1 MNSELTLLKFINHY
15 TTHNRDDNGEKYS
28 QEQSNLI
35 LTFSYSIVEKIHP
48 KIFSENIT
56 ETKIRLKSKNKEN
69 GNFVKISLSHLE
81 KLHFKL
87 IYNLCYIDHCFP
99 EKISQYNFSEDLT
112 ELYGSEEKII
122 SLYEKIKQ
130 IGLN

>member
-28 QEQSNLI
+28 QEQCNLI

-48 KIFSENIT
+48 KVFADNIT

-87 IYNLCYIDHCFP
+87 IYHLCYIDHYFP
-99 EKISQYNFSEDLT
+99 DKISNYNFSEDLA
-112 ELYGSEEKII
+112 ELYRNEEKVIN
-122 SLYEKIKQ
+122 LYKEIKKSA
-130 IGLN
+130 LN

>member
-15 TTHNRDDNGEKYS
+15 LTQNDDENDEKYS
-28 QEQSNLI
+28 DERTNLI
-35 LTFSYSIVEKIHP
+35 QTFSYSIVEKIHP
-48 KIFSENIT
+48 KVFVENIT
-56 ETKIRLKSKNKEN
+56 ETKIKLKSRDKEN

-87 IYNLCYIDHCFP
+87 IYNLCYIDHYFP
-99 EKISQYNFSEDLT
+99 DKISQYNFSEDLA
-112 ELYGSEEKII
+112 ELYGNEEKII
-122 SLYEKIKQ
+122 SLYEEIKQ

>member
-1 MNSELTLLKFINHY
+1 MPVGDTGRTWNEVFNKRNMNSELTLLKFINHY

-28 QEQSNLI
+28 QEQSNFI

-87 IYNLCYIDHCFP
+87 IYNLKLMLFFERIYIWT
-99 EKISQYNFSEDLT
+99 Y
-112 ELYGSEEKII
+112 
-122 SLYEKIKQ
+122 
-130 IGLN
+130 

>member
-1 MNSELTLLKFINHY
+1 MNSELTLLKFLNHY

-48 KIFSENIT
+48 KVFADNIT
-56 ETKIRLKSKNKEN
+56 ETKMRLKSKNKEN

-99 EKISQYNFSEDLT
+99 EKILKYNFSEDLA
-112 ELYGSEEKII
+112 ELYGSEEKLI
-122 SLYEKIKQ
+122 SLYEEINQ

>member
-15 TTHNRDDNGEKYS
+15 LTHDGDENDEKYS
-28 QEQSNLI
+28 DERTNLI
-35 LTFSYSIVEKIHP
+35 QTFSYSIVEKIHP
-48 KIFSENIT
+48 KVFAENIT
-56 ETKIRLKSKNKEN
+56 ETKIKLKSRDKEN

-87 IYNLCYIDHCFP
+87 IYNLCYIDHYFP
-99 EKISQYNFSEDLT
+99 DKISQYNFSEDLA
-112 ELYGSEEKII
+112 ELYGSEEKLI
-122 SLYEKIKQ
+122 SLYEEIKK

>member
-15 TTHNRDDNGEKYS
+15 ITHYDDENDERYSVKTT
-28 QEQSNLI
+28 NLI

-48 KIFSENIT
+48 KVFAENIT

-87 IYNLCYIDHCFP
+87 IYNLCYIDHYFP
-99 EKISQYNFSEDLT
+99 DKISQYNFSEDLA
-112 ELYGSEEKII
+112 ELYGNEEKII
-122 SLYEKIKQ
+122 SLYEEIKQ

>member
-1 MNSELTLLKFINHY
+1 VNSELTLLKFINHY
-15 TTHNRDDNGEKYS
+15 IIHDGDEKYS
-28 QEQSNLI
+28 NERTNLI
-35 LTFSYSIVEKIHP
+35 QTFSYSIVEKIHP
-48 KIFSENIT
+48 KVFAENIT
-56 ETKIRLKSKNKEN
+56 EIKIKLKSRDKEN

-99 EKISQYNFSEDLT
+99 DKISHYNFSEDLA
-112 ELYGSEEKII
+112 ELYGSEEKLI
-122 SLYEKIKQ
+122 SLYEEIKQ

>member
-1 MNSELTLLKFINHY
+1 MNSEQTLLKFINNY

-48 KIFSENIT
+48 KVFADNIT

-87 IYNLCYIDHCFP
+87 IYHLCYIDHYFP
-99 EKISQYNFSEDLT
+99 DKILQYNFSEDLA
-112 ELYGSEEKII
+112 ELYGSEEKVIN
-122 SLYEKIKQ
+122 LYKEIKK

>member
-28 QEQSNLI
+28 DEQCNLI

-48 KIFSENIT
+48 KVFADNIT
-56 ETKIRLKSKNKEN
+56 ETKMRLKSKNKEN

-81 KLHFKL
+81 R
-87 IYNLCYIDHCFP
+87 
-99 EKISQYNFSEDLT
+99 
-112 ELYGSEEKII
+112 SEERRVGKECR
-122 SLYEKIKQ
+122 SRWSPYH
-130 IGLN
+130 

>member
-1 MNSELTLLKFINHY
+1 MNSELTLLKFLNHY

-28 QEQSNLI
+28 NEQCNLI

-48 KIFSENIT
+48 KVFADNIT

-87 IYNLCYIDHCFP
+87 IYNLCYIDRYFP
-99 EKISQYNFSEDLT
+99 DKILQYNFSEDLA
-112 ELYGSEEKII
+112 ELYGSEEKLI
-122 SLYEKIKQ
+122 SLYEEIKQ

>member
-1 MNSELTLLKFINHY
+1 MNYELTLLKFINHY
-15 TTHNRDDNGEKYS
+15 LTQNDDEKYS
-28 QEQSNLI
+28 DERTNLI
-35 LTFSYSIVEKIHP
+35 QTFSYSIVEKIHP
-48 KIFSENIT
+48 KVFAENIT

>member
-15 TTHNRDDNGEKYS
+15 ITHYDDENDERYSVGTT
-28 QEQSNLI
+28 NLI

-48 KIFSENIT
+48 KVFAENIT
-56 ETKIRLKSKNKEN
+56 ETKIKLKSKNKEN

-87 IYNLCYIDHCFP
+87 IYNLCYIDHYLP
-99 EKISQYNFSEDLT
+99 DKISQYNFSEDLA
-112 ELYGSEEKII
+112 ELYGNEEKII
-122 SLYEKIKQ
+122 SLYEEIKQ